1 MVTALLSGLAA
12 AVAPS
17 YWWWLLA
24 RFLWGAASLGMKAV
38 KVDIVLLS
46 ASYQRGITY
55 PAFLTRL

>member
-1 MVTALLSGLAA
+1 MVTVLLPSGLAA

-38 KVDIVLLS
+38 KVDIVLLT
-46 ASYQRGITY
+46 ASY
-55 PAFLTRL
+55 